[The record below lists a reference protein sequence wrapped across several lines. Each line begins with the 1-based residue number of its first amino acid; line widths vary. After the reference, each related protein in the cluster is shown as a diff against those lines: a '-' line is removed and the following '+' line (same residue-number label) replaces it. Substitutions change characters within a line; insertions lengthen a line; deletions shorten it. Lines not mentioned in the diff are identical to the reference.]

1 MKKEMRMLVKATKCL
16 TLLCLLFI
24 LAGCAGSS
32 ANIMHII
39 NDVAYH
45 PELPEE
51 RRHLRVGVVPGPY
64 GEMFMDAIEP
74 TLAARGYT
82 VELVLFNDFIQP
94 NHSLAQGETELNIFQ
109 HNRFLNSF
117 KFEHNL
123 ELSPIAE
130 VPTVS
135 MGIFSAIYAE
145 LEDINE
151 GAVVAIPND
160 ATNLARALRVLQSS
174 GLISLNPLTDA
185 AHAIVEDIVRN
196 PRGLA
201 FNLIEASQLVSELG
215 RSDLAVITGGFAYAG
230 GLDIAG
236 ALYNEFLV
244 DGYMIVVT
252 VRTED
257 LARNFVSDIL
267 DVIHSGNFKD
277 VIIADD
283 SPFNGFQRPRYFFQ

>member
-1 MKKEMRMLVKATKCL
+1 MLFFL
-16 TLLCLLFI
+16 I
-24 LAGCAGSS
+24 GCASD
-32 ANIMHII
+32 ATNIIHII

-64 GEMFMDAIEP
+64 GGMFMDAIEP

-82 VELVLFNDFIQP
+82 VELILFNDFIQP
-94 NHSLAQGETELNIFQ
+94 NHSLAQGQTDLNVFQ
-109 HNRFLNSF
+109 HKRFLNSF

-135 MGIFSAIYAE
+135 MGIFSANINT

-160 ATNLARALRVLQSS
+160 ETNLARALRVLQSS
-174 GLISLNPLTDA
+174 GLISLNPLADA
-185 AHAIVEDIVRN
+185 AHAVVEDVIRN
-196 PRGLA
+196 PRNLA
-201 FNLIEASQLVSELG
+201 FNLIEASQLVSELE

-236 ALYNEFLV
+236 ALYNEILL

-257 LARNFVSDIL
+257 LARHFVSDIL
-267 DVIHSGNFKD
+267 DIIHSDNFKNAITD
-277 VIIADD
+277 EN
-283 SPFNGFQRPRYFFQ
+283 SPFIGFQRPRYFFQ